1 MLEGLVSKAK
11 IKMGE
16 TIGVLTELSE
26 GLKKSVGDKVKKAQE
41 SYVSVNK
48 EVEVLKS
55 EIAKLGEKK
64 KDLLSNIV
72 KAEEKIQSL
81 YDEYHKSIA
90 NKQQELISW
99 GVSLSDKENALGKR
113 TNEIHSTEQMSE
125 AKLKDVTAT
134 EERVDTL
141 ECKLKEEIKKY
152 RLLQS
157 EEEGAKNSLD
167 LNKVKVDKLLAE
179 TEKKNQDCKA
189 LEQDWIKKNNTLL
202 GRGTELDSKEKDIRE
217 KLVTTKDKENE
228 LLLRED
234 SLSKEEAKI
243 AEGHDEI
250 IRQRTNLQAK
260 DDNLKVLE
268 KELRAKYEN
277 KK

>member
-1 MLEGLVSKAK
+1 M
-11 IKMGE
+11 
-16 TIGVLTELSE
+16 
-26 GLKKSVGDKVKKAQE
+26 
-41 SYVSVNK
+41 
-48 EVEVLKS
+48 
-55 EIAKLGEKK
+55 
-64 KDLLSNIV
+64 
-72 KAEEKIQSL
+72 
-81 YDEYHKSIA
+81 
-90 NKQQELISW
+90 
-99 GVSLSDKENALGKR
+99 
-113 TNEIHSTEQMSE
+113 
-125 AKLKDVTAT
+125 
-134 EERVDTL
+134 
-141 ECKLKEEIKKY
+141 
-152 RLLQS
+152 
-157 EEEGAKNSLD
+157 
-167 LNKVKVDKLLAE
+167 
-179 TEKKNQDCKA
+179 
-189 LEQDWIKKNNTLL
+189 L